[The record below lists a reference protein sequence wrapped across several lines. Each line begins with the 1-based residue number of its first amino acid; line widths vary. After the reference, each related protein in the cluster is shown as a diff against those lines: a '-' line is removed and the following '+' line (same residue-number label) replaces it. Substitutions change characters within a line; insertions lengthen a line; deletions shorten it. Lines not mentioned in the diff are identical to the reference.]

1 MEWSDVCVVRES
13 HTRRKKNT
21 HLDTRLRK
29 CVTKCVTNL
38 CKFPRELHT
47 SQNSSDVVEC
57 YTYTAIRT
65 LSQGRGGASP
75 IFVSFALPASS
86 PLAFQVRVN
95 SNWRYNHARSAALA
109 WSGDSDDDEEF
120 AAMRRKEKLRSE
132 AAVAL

>member
-1 MEWSDVCVVRES
+1 
-13 HTRRKKNT
+13 
-21 HLDTRLRK
+21 
-29 CVTKCVTNL
+29 
-38 CKFPRELHT
+38 
-47 SQNSSDVVEC
+47 
-57 YTYTAIRT
+57 
-65 LSQGRGGASP
+65 
-75 IFVSFALPASS
+75 LPASS